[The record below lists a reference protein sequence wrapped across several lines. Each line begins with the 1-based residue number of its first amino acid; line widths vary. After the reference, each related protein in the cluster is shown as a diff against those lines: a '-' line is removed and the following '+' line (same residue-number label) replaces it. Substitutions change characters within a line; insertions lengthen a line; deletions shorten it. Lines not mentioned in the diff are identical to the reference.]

1 MACGTLFNS
10 CHFEQRGHKNMLFK
24 KDPRK
29 KLTKAYQQ
37 KMEEAMKAMRNG
49 DVRSN
54 AYLVKEAEEI
64 KSQLDQLS

>member
-1 MACGTLFNS
+1 
-10 CHFEQRGHKNMLFK
+10 MLFK

>member
-1 MACGTLFNS
+1 MVCVTFS
-10 CHFEQRGHKNMLFK
+10 SIPIFEQHGPRKVLFK
-24 KDPRK
+24 KDPKK

-64 KSQLDQLS
+64 KSQLDRLS

>member
-1 MACGTLFNS
+1 
-10 CHFEQRGHKNMLFK
+10 MLFK

-49 DVRSN
+49 DVRAN
-54 AYLVKEAEEI
+54 AFLVKEAEDI
-64 KSQLDQLS
+64 KVQLDQLG